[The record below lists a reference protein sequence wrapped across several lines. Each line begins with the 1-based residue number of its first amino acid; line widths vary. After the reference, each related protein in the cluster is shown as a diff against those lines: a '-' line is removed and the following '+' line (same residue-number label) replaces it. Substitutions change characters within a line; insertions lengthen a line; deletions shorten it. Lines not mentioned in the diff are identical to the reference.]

1 MPLRVN
7 LSVPPRSR
15 LALLALVAAASL
27 AFFAW
32 LIFAREAEP
41 DRVLFGGLP
50 PAEVARIAEV
60 LDGAAIPYALGGDG
74 GTVRVGEGELGRAR
88 MLVAG
93 QGLPNAGPAGYE
105 LMDQAQSLGTTQFR
119 DDITYLRAL
128 EGELARTIGTLA
140 GVRSAKVHIV
150 MPKREPFSREWTPPT
165 ASVLLQLASPD
176 LLGREQV
183 AAIRHL
189 VASSVARLKVEDVA
203 VVDNFGNLLAR
214 ADRGVGAELDRN
226 DQRRVA
232 LEDRIARAIEE
243 QLGPIVGAGRVR
255 AKVSA
260 ELDLSSRR
268 SVEES
273 FDPLAQVAR
282 SEQTDTEKERSN
294 ETKPNVSVERD
305 LPENADRQPP
315 PGSMTERD
323 KQRQTINY
331 EIGRTTREHVMAAGE
346 LKRLSISIAVDGV
359 CAPDASGAAVCRPRN
374 GEELAE
380 LERLAR
386 ATSGFS
392 EARGDTFEI
401 ASVPFSAIEPVF
413 TPEAPAAPAPSLL
426 EALLANPLT
435 AIAGAALSLLVLGA
449 LGFGFLRARTAKAV
463 AEAREVT
470 AENEAKA
477 ALEAAAAQEQLANE
491 AQAQSLLPQ
500 PEGGDVLLM
509 TDSGEPMVDLG
520 HNIKGGVRHS
530 TIQRVQKMIDA
541 NLDDS
546 VQLLR
551 SWMIDTRDAR

>member
-463 AEAREVT
+463 AEARAVT